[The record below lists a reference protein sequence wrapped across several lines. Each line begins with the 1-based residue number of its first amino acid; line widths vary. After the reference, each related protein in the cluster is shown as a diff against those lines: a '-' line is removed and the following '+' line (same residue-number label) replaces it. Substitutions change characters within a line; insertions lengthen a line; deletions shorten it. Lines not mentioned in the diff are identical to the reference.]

1 MFRYHPSMT
10 TAGWSRRVW
19 AAAFV
24 SNVAWIGFITT
35 IIVAARVGGETVAGG
50 QATLMSYGL
59 GGALFA
65 TVGAAVFST
74 VARPTLLRPATIIAL
89 LIAAGLAVYVVSV

>member
-1 MFRYHPSMT
+1 MNT
-10 TAGWSRRVW
+10 GGWGRRLW

-24 SNVAWIGFITT
+24 SNAAWIGFVTSMVI
-35 IIVAARVGGETVAGG
+35 AARMGRTPGPDG
-50 QATLMSYGL
+50 QVTLMSYGL

-65 TVGAAVFST
+65 TVAATVFST

>member
-1 MFRYHPSMT
+1 MN
-10 TAGWSRRVW
+10 TAGWSRRLW

-24 SNVAWIGFITT
+24 SNAAWIGFITT
-35 IIVAARVGGETVAGG
+35 IIVVARGLEGAPGG
-50 QATLMSYGL
+50 QMALMSYGL

-65 TVGAAVFST
+65 TVAAAVFST
-74 VARPTLLRPATIIAL
+74 VARPNVLRPATIIAL

>member
-1 MFRYHPSMT
+1 MN

-24 SNVAWIGFITT
+24 SNAAWIGFVTSMVI
-35 IIVAARVGGETVAGG
+35 AARIDRAHGPDG
-50 QATLMSYGL
+50 QVTLMSYGL

-74 VARPTLLRPATIIAL
+74 VARPKLLRPATIIAL